1 MRSPDEIMNR
11 IAALEVELLPEVN
24 GGDGY
29 LDEGQQAE
37 LEAYIWVL
45 DHHYDEDLV
54 KDKARTM
61 AMEQGL
67 ID

>member
-24 GGDGY
+24 GGEGY

-37 LEAYIWVL
+37 MEAYIWVL
-45 DHHYDEDLV
+45 DQHYDEELV

-61 AMEQGL
+61 ALEQGL